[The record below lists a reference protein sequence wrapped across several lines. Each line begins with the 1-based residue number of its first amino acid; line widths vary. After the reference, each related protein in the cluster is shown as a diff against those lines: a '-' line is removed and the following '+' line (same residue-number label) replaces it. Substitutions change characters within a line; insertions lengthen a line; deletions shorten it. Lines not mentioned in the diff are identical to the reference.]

1 MEKIILILISIV
13 LLILDNSFAPFF
25 AIHGA
30 YPSLLLTFAIAY
42 SILKKKEDAV
52 FIGVVSG
59 LLQDIYFYNGFGV
72 NSLLNLFLC
81 IMASV
86 IGESIVRNKRLI
98 PTVSIF
104 VITIVKFFGIFMIFS
119 FMDIIVEVDFIKIII
134 MGLYNSIIMFFMYK
148 MVSRQLDKNNNSQ
161 QWRFK

>member
-1 MEKIILILISIV
+1 
-13 LLILDNSFAPFF
+13 
-25 AIHGA
+25 
-30 YPSLLLTFAIAY
+30 
-42 SILKKKEDAV
+42 
-52 FIGVVSG
+52 
-59 LLQDIYFYNGFGV
+59 
-72 NSLLNLFLC
+72 
-81 IMASV
+81 MASV

-148 MVSRQLDKNNNSQ
+148 MVSRQLDKNNNNQ
-161 QWRFK
+161 QWKFK